1 MKPTNKNFGYTFSII
16 FFLLSILFFTKEYL
30 FYTLLTLSIIFL
42 ILTNFFLESS
52 LLTYLNGLWFKFGG
66 LVAKVLNPTIMFLFY
81 FLIFFPFSL
90 IIKIFN
96 VKLLE
101 KKIIKENKTYWI
113 KKNFIITN
121 LKKQF

>member
-1 MKPTNKNFGYTFSII
+1 MRPTNKNFGYTFSTI
-16 FFLLSILFFTKEYL
+16 FFLLSILFFSKEYL

-42 ILTNFFLESS
+42 ILTKFFLKSS
-52 LLTYLNGLWFKFGG
+52 LLTYLNGLWFKFGT
-66 LVAKVLNPTIMFLFY
+66 LLATVLNPTIMFLFY

-90 IIKIFN
+90 IIKVFN
-96 VKLLE
+96 VRLLE

>member
-1 MKPTNKNFGYTFSII
+1 MIPTNKNFGYTFSTI
-16 FFLLSILFFTKEYL
+16 FFLLSILFFSKEYL

-42 ILTNFFLESS
+42 ILTKFFLKSS
-52 LLTYLNGLWFKFGG
+52 LLTYLNGLWFKFGT
-66 LVAKVLNPTIMFLFY
+66 LLATVLNPTIMFLFY

-90 IIKIFN
+90 IIKVFN
-96 VKLLE
+96 VRLLE

-113 KKNFIITN
+113 KKKFIITN